1 MSGTGYGRRQ
11 AWTLVRRVAVAVVGG
26 IITLAGVVL
35 LFIPG
40 PGLLVLLLGLAI
52 LATEFNWACRLRQR
66 VNHEARSMTQRLKAK
81 GGPRSGL
88 YREKDHAPS

>member
-11 AWTLVRRVAVAVVGG
+11 AWALVRRVAVAVVGG
-26 IITLAGVVL
+26 TITAAGVAL

-52 LATEFNWACRLRQR
+52 LATEFSWARQVR
-66 VNHEARSMTQRLKAK
+66 QWVQREARSITQRLKAK
-81 GGPRSGL
+81 RRP
-88 YREKDHAPS
+88 PSRQRR